1 MKKLFAL
8 LLALLMVVS
17 IVACGEE
24 DDPSQDKVIN
34 IGVAEM
40 TFTDE
45 NTGDIFTYE
54 YLTSTTIIITE
65 FKAANYEP
73 HVVTIPATVLV
84 ETQKKGSSET
94 TTLEMDVA
102 AIGEQAFYAKS
113 GVSELRFAADSKLT
127 SIGAY
132 AFASC
137 ELLNTVVL
145 PASLDEIGECAFYG
159 CTALSSVTMSE
170 GLTTIGNSAFY
181 NCSSLENVTFPASL
195 TTIGDSAFSDCGAMT
210 ELVLNEG
217 LITIGKQAFYNCDG
231 VLSVTLPASIE
242 QIGLYAFSTQLR
254 GYEIEVEV
262 EVEPEQG
269 EGEDAGETE
278 KVTETKIEKID
289 VVFNTVEGSYA
300 ADYIANPPTVD
311 TEADAD

>member
-8 LLALLMVVS
+8 LLALLMVFS

-73 HVVTIPATVLV
+73 HVVTIPATVIV

-94 TTLEMDVA
+94 TTREMDGA

-127 SIGAY
+127 TIGAY

-145 PASLDEIGECAFYG
+145 PASLVEIEECAFYG
-159 CTALSSVTMSE
+159 CTALTSVTMAE
-170 GLTTIGNSAFY
+170 G
-181 NCSSLENVTFPASL
+181 L

-217 LITIGKQAFYNCDG
+217 LLTVGKQAFYNCDG
-231 VLSVTLPASIE
+231 ILSVTLPASIE
-242 QIGLYAFSTQLR
+242 KIGLYAFSTQLR

-262 EVEPEQG
+262 EVEGEPAQG
-269 EGEDAGETE
+269 EGEGEAE
-278 KVTETKIEKID
+278 KVTETKTEKID
-289 VVFNTVEGSYA
+289 VVFNTVAGSYA
-300 ADYIANPPTVD
+300 ADYIANPPTAES
-311 TEADAD
+311 EADAD